1 MAKQSRDRSRSWM
14 LTQSAEK
21 ITQEELQSALSEYVY
36 IAQKERG
43 KEGGEQGYEHYQ
55 IYIENPTPIR
65 FETLKNKLPNA
76 HIEPRR
82 GTKQEAYDYVTK
94 SDTKIGEN
102 FGNGEI
108 DLVTRQGQRVDI
120 EDVMLMVRS
129 GASNAEIE
137 AVYPT
142 VMFRYRKAIEETRQS
157 YLKEK
162 YSKIFRKLTVT
173 YIYGKAEAGKT
184 RYVMDGHGYEN
195 VYRVTDWEHPFDNYN
210 GQKVMLFEEFRSSC
224 KIEQMLNY
232 LDGYPLE
239 LPARYA
245 QRTAC
250 FDTVYITTNIPL
262 DAQYTRLQEF
272 QPETWKAFL
281 RRIHY
286 VWHIG
291 VMPQPVP
298 RENIFPIES
307 QSTLLVS
314 SDDDLPF

>member
-1 MAKQSRDRSRSWM
+1 MAKLKAARGWL
-14 LTQSAEK
+14 LTQSCAK
-21 ITQEELQSALSEYVY
+21 ITLEELKAALSEYVY
-36 IAQKERG
+36 IAQQERG
-43 KEGGEQGYEHYQ
+43 SEGGEQGYEHYQ
-55 IYIENPTPIR
+55 IYIENLTPIR

-76 HIEPRR
+76 HIEPRK

-94 SDTKIGEN
+94 SETKIGEN

-120 EDVMLMVRS
+120 EDVMQMVRD
-129 GASNAEIE
+129 GKTNREIE
-137 AVYPT
+137 AVYPS
-142 VMFRYRKAIEETRQS
+142 VMFKYRKAIEETRQS

-162 YSKIFRKLTVT
+162 YGSIFRELNVT
-173 YIYGKAEAGKT
+173 YIFGNAGQGKT
-184 RYVMDGHGYEN
+184 RYVMDKHGYEN
-195 VYRVTDWEHPFDNYN
+195 VYRVTDWAHPFDNYN
-210 GQKVMLFEEFRSSC
+210 GQSVMLFEEFRSSC

-250 FDTVYITTNIPL
+250 FETVYITTNIPL
-262 DAQYTRLQEF
+262 NQQYTRIQET
-272 QPETWKAFL
+272 QPETWRAFL

-291 VMPQPVP
+291 TTAEPVP
-298 RENIFPIES
+298 RETIFPYERPRIVLTPTNE
-307 QSTLLVS
+307 
-314 SDDDLPF
+314 DLPF